1 MQRFKEIL
9 RRLLFP
15 GAVVALYMFY
25 TTIMAVVNLVRDRK
39 SGSPVMAAAR
49 GVNLAAALVS
59 MLSLETA
66 MLTQFNDGSKGALF
80 RRAMIGSTGGAVCV
94 LVTVMGLY
102 MVIRATRRIRKLRAD
117 SGPSQDK

>member
-1 MQRFKEIL
+1 MQRFKEIP

-15 GAVVALYMFY
+15 GAVVALYTFY

-66 MLTQFNDGSKGALF
+66 MLTQFNDGSKDAFF

-102 MVIRATRRIRKLRAD
+102 MVIHAARRIRKLRAN

>member
-15 GAVVALYMFY
+15 GAAVALYTFY

-66 MLTQFNDGSKGALF
+66 MLTQFN
-80 RRAMIGSTGGAVCV
+80 
-94 LVTVMGLY
+94 MGLY
-102 MVIRATRRIRKLRAD
+102 MVIHATRRIRKLRAD

>member
-15 GAVVALYMFY
+15 GAVVALYTFY
-25 TTIMAVVNLVRDRK
+25 TTIMEVVNLVRDRK

>member
-9 RRLLFP
+9 RRLLFL
-15 GAVVALYMFY
+15 GAAVALYTFY

-102 MVIRATRRIRKLRAD
+102 MVIHVTRRIRKLRAD

>member
-1 MQRFKEIL
+1 MQRFKEIP

-15 GAVVALYMFY
+15 GAAVALYTFY
-25 TTIMAVVNLVRDRK
+25 TTIMA
-39 SGSPVMAAAR
+39 

-66 MLTQFNDGSKGALF
+66 MLTQFNDGSKGAFF

-102 MVIRATRRIRKLRAD
+102 MVIHAARRIRKLRAD
-117 SGPSQDK
+117 SSPSQEK

>member
-15 GAVVALYMFY
+15 GAAVVLYTFY

-59 MLSLETA
+59 MLPLETA

-80 RRAMIGSTGGAVCV
+80 RRAMIGSTGGAVCA

-102 MVIRATRRIRKLRAD
+102 MVIHAARRIRKLRAD
-117 SGPSQDK
+117 SGPSQEK

>member
-15 GAVVALYMFY
+15 GAVVALYTFY

-102 MVIRATRRIRKLRAD
+102 MVIHVTRRIRKLRAD
-117 SGPSQDK
+117 SGPFQDK

>member
-15 GAVVALYMFY
+15 GAAVVLYTFY

-59 MLSLETA
+59 MLPLETA

-80 RRAMIGSTGGAVCV
+80 RRAMIGSTGGAVCA

-102 MVIRATRRIRKLRAD
+102 MVIHAARRIRKLRAD
-117 SGPSQDK
+117 SSPSQDK

>member
-15 GAVVALYMFY
+15 GTAVALYTFY

-66 MLTQFNDGSKGALF
+66 MLAQFGGGETF
-80 RRAMIGSTGGAVCV
+80 RQLMTASTGGSVCV
-94 LVTVMGLY
+94 IVVGMGVYMTVHASKQLKK
-102 MVIRATRRIRKLRAD
+102 RQESNNENT
-117 SGPSQDK
+117 